1 MHSQLSQKF
10 KLAFAAC
17 LIMLF
22 SSCTQLGNSSNANVN
37 FNLKLSRSARAVFKN
52 AESAFV
58 TAELKG
64 GVEDSQT
71 VTIKEKETVEF
82 TFSEIPV
89 GTELYAQIEIYIN
102 EKNAETEQEEKVV
115 LYRGKS
121 ESKIIEEGNNELKIT
136 LEKLFED
143 KEEDEE
149 EDEKEIKFNI
159 VTKTDTT
166 YTVENPTFIVKKT
179 PLSTNEISFNL
190 EKDYEEFLWQPADT
204 NIKLN
209 DYQKAIIT

>member
-143 KEEDEE
+143 EEEDEE

-166 YTVENPTFIVKKT
+166 YTVENPTFIYNKT
-179 PLSTNEISFNL
+179 GTKL
-190 EKDYEEFLWQPADT
+190 EPDA
-204 NIKLN
+204 
-209 DYQKAIIT
+209 